1 MKILFLHSSSDLY
14 GASKIILAVNELCL
28 KKGHHCIVV
37 LSEDGP
43 LASKLKALGAT
54 VILADLGILRRQYLN
69 PAGILNRLVANYK
82 AYRLITKLCKTE
94 KIDLI
99 YSNTT
104 GVVVGVFV
112 ASKLGIRHIWHV
124 HEIIEKPYLL
134 FRILSGLVNTKN
146 NQAIAVSEA
155 VKNHWTKYVAPHK
168 IDVLYNGV
176 DYWLFENT
184 TSDLRQTLNISPTS
198 ILIGMM
204 GRVHFWK
211 GQDYFVKIAG
221 ELFKQHKNVHFLIVG
236 DVFAGYEYLHEN
248 INTLID
254 ANHLQAHVTQLPFRA
269 DITNVYNALDIFI
282 LPSLLP
288 DPAPLVVTEAMAA
301 GLAVVAT
308 AQGGAMEMI
317 ENNVSGLLIPINNVA
332 AAAKII
338 EPLIIQEAYRKN
350 MGAQAK
356 TRMQEKFS
364 RTQFNE
370 QIMACIEK
378 Q

>member
-1 MKILFLHSSSDLY
+1 MHLLFLHSSSDLY
-14 GASKIILAVNELCL
+14 GASKILLAINELCA
-28 KKGHHCIVV
+28 KKGHRATVV

-43 LASKLKALGAT
+43 LVQKLEAIGAVV
-54 VILADLGILRRQYLN
+54 VIADLGILRRQYLN

-82 AYRLITKLCKTE
+82 AYRLITRLCKTE

-134 FRILSGLVNTKN
+134 FRILSGLINTKN
-146 NQAIAVSEA
+146 NKAIAVSEA
-155 VKNHWTKYVAPHK
+155 VKTHWTKYVAPHK

-184 TSDLRQTLNISPTS
+184 NSDLRQTLNISPTT

-248 INTLID
+248 INTLIGE
-254 ANHLQAHVTQLPFRA
+254 NHLQAHVTQLPFRA

-317 ENNVSGLLIPINNVA
+317 ENNVSGLLIPINNAA

-356 TRMQEKFS
+356 TRIQEKFS

-370 QIMACIEK
+370 QIMAGIEK